1 METTSIIINIGST
14 SKRYAF
20 FRGETR
26 VADFHMATTSSGRS
40 GSWKESGGERE
51 VTVTEDDFNEGIQTF
66 LRRLVESVHMT
77 EGKAP
82 DTVAIRVVAPNAF
95 FVETRLIDA
104 MYVDKLEAVHAK
116 APLHVAPVL
125 EEIQMIRKAF
135 PSVRLVGVSDSAFH
149 AGLPE
154 VARVYPLPKEFR
166 DSISRFGYHGI
177 SLSSSCFALTEA
189 LGKMPERVIV
199 CHLGGGASITAIKE
213 GKSVDTSMGFSPLSG
228 IAMATRSGTLDT
240 GALFE
245 LSRESGL
252 SNNDLELFLNTK
264 CGLVGLSNSMA
275 DVKQLIVMYKKGN
288 ADAKRALDYFIY
300 SIQKTIGSYI
310 AVLGGLDALVFS
322 GAIGVG
328 SDFIRGKV
336 VAGFEYIGARI
347 DPARNSAL
355 SSGNIFVEK
364 QGTSVAIVG
373 IEVDEMGEMMKILSQ
388 G

>member
-1 METTSIIINIGST
+1 MEAKSIIINIGST

-20 FRGETR
+20 FFGKTR

-40 GSWKESGGERE
+40 GSWKESAGERE
-51 VTVTEDDFNEGIQTF
+51 VTVTEDDFNEGLQTF

-77 EGKAP
+77 QTDVP
-82 DTVAIRVVAPNAF
+82 DVMGVRVVAPDVF
-95 FVETRLIDA
+95 FTETRRIDA
-104 MYVDKLEAVHAK
+104 IYVAKLEAVHAK
-116 APLHVAPVL
+116 APLHIASVL
-125 EEIQMIRKAF
+125 EEIRMIRKTF
-135 PSVRLVGVSDSAFH
+135 PGVRLVGVSDSAFH

-177 SLSSSCFALTEA
+177 SLSSSCSALTEA
-189 LGKMPERVIV
+189 LGKMPERVVV

-252 SNNDLELFLNTK
+252 SNDDLELFLNTK
-264 CGLVGLSNSMA
+264 CGLVALSNGMA
-275 DVKQLIVMYKKGN
+275 DVKQLIVLYKEGN
-288 ADAKRALDYFIY
+288 ADARRAIDYFIY

-310 AVLGGLDALVFS
+310 TVLGGLDALVFS

-328 SDFIRGKV
+328 SDFIREKV

-347 DPARNSAL
+347 DSSRNSAL
-355 SSGNIFVEK
+355 TSDDIFVEK
-364 QGTSVAIVG
+364 EGTPVAIAG
-373 IEVDEMGEMMKILSQ
+373 IEVDEMGEMMKILSRE
-388 G
+388 